1 MSRPPRRR
9 GARPW
14 DPERVEVVLGEI
26 REEPPLRLDAVPGHV
41 TLQLDPEGAERLA
54 RMLEALAPASRR
66 SRVDDLLALDEAALA
81 ASRCAW
87 CRSYPYHR
95 GRCQRCGHPEGGE
108 TTCATLRPCAAEP
121 VGDAA
126 VSARVAAAH
135 RRRMEA
141 LMMNDPV
148 AAREVAEALSAAL
161 RLALAACEILGVGP
175 RASERRETDPSHC
188 ARAGSVRQLGPRA
201 WRFET

>member
-1 MSRPPRRR
+1 MSRPRRR
-9 GARPW
+9 GAQPW
-14 DPERVEVVLGEI
+14 DPERVEVTIGGRPVRGLDSDAPTLP
-26 REEPPLRLDAVPGHV
+26 EPVPGYI
-41 TLQLDPEGAERLA
+41 TLQLAPADSERLSRA
-54 RMLEALAPASRR
+54 LERMVPS
-66 SRVDDLLALDEAALA
+66 AAG
-81 ASRCAW
+81 RCAW

-95 GRCQRCGHPEGGE
+95 GRCQRCGHPEGAE
-108 TTCATLRPCAAEP
+108 ATCATLRPCAAEP

-148 AAREVAEALSAAL
+148 AAREVAEALSAAP